1 MKESVESRIERIVM
15 EEGNA
20 PDMLSAPRLYLLWTM
35 FRKGSEVGGIVV
47 KSQPAKGRR
56 PAATEVRFKI
66 VNKEAKKKGDE

>member
-1 MKESVESRIERIVM
+1 MKESVESRIEKIVM

-20 PDMLSAPRLYLLWTM
+20 PDMLSEPRLYLLWTM
-35 FRKGSEVGGIVV
+35 FRKGSQVGGIVV

-66 VNKEAKKKGDE
+66 VDKEARKKGDE